1 MIAMG
6 RATRGPKSAA
16 RAIIPAM
23 TNAMIAA
30 IRGNFLKG
38 GIVNGLYASDQCDR
52 DERWT
57 LESGLEAL
65 DVRLAEF
72 GFRE

>member
-6 RATRGPKSAA
+6 RATIGPKSAA

-23 TNAMIAA
+23 TNATMAA
-30 IRGNFLKG
+30 TRGKFLKG
-38 GIVNGLYASDQCDR
+38 GIVNGLYASGQCDR
-52 DERWT
+52 AERWT
-57 LESGLEAL
+57 VESGLEAL

-72 GFRE
+72 AFRE